1 MKTKLLKKLRNNYRI
16 KKITR
21 LNGDV
26 VYKIEEKFNLFFII
40 PIWNNILWDDIFPI
54 IINSDKVNSYEY
66 VFGKMKEIFHQKY
79 YKYSRKYIVANT
91 SKKDEIVW
99 YK

>member
-40 PIWNNILWDDIFPI
+40 PIWKNILWDDIFPI

-66 VFGKMKEIFHQKY
+66 VFGKMKEIFHKKY
-79 YKYSRKYIVANT
+79 YNYSRKYIVANT
-91 SKKDEIVW
+91 SKKYKIVW

>member
-16 KKITR
+16 KKTTR
-21 LNGDV
+21 LNGDIF
-26 VYKIEEKFNLFFII
+26 YKIEEKFDLFLII
-40 PIWNNILWDDIFPI
+40 PIWMDIRPIEIFPI
-54 IINSDKVNSYEY
+54 IINSNKVTSYEY

-79 YKYSRKYIVANT
+79 YKYSRKYIIVNT
-91 SKKDEIVW
+91 SKKDKIVW